1 MNRNEQKRVC
11 AGGKIYDT
19 NRRHAGEFAVGR
31 IEYRIRLTF
40 LQLDSSIT
48 IRWKGRIQFW
58 KYCFVE
64 SSSRNIRK

>member
-40 LQLDSSIT
+40 LQFDSSIT
-48 IRWKGRIQFW
+48 IR
-58 KYCFVE
+58 
-64 SSSRNIRK
+64 